1 MPLQVPAEDGK
12 GKVDSYWGPSTK
24 IMADTAFLQ
33 RLKDYDK
40 DHIPEAV
47 MKKIKT
53 YTAMEEFQP
62 AVIEKVS
69 KAATGLCK
77 WVRAMEIYDRVAK
90 VVEPKRIALKEAE
103 ENLAVM
109 MAALR
114 EKQAALKEINDK
126 IAKLEQGFE
135 DANNEKV
142 SLANQVDT
150 CEKKLDRAGK
160 LISGLGGEKDRW
172 THMAHDL
179 AEKLVNV
186 TGDVL
191 ISSAIVAYLG
201 VFSAD
206 YRDDA
211 LTEWIQSIKEKDI
224 PGSPTVTLEAV
235 LGDPVQI
242 REWNLSGLPRDALS
256 TDNAIIM
263 SKSRR
268 WPLMIDPQ
276 GQANKWIRKMEEQ
289 HSLDIV
295 KLTHANFVRTITG
308 AVTYGR
314 PVLLENVGETIDSIL
329 EPLISKSTYK
339 SGSSVMLKLGDE
351 AVEYHEDFRLYITT
365 KLPSPH
371 YTPEISTKVVV
382 INFTITP
389 AGLTDQL
396 LGITVETELPDLE
409 KQRQQLVVDNA
420 GFKKQIAAIENKI
433 LQMLSEAG
441 GDILE
446 DEELINTLSASKT
459 TSKEITRKLGEAEKT
474 EAKINESRIGY
485 MPYAER
491 GSLLFF
497 CEAELRTIEPMYQ
510 VNVPPLPALLSRYV
524 SFLVHLRALSFV
536 LIRAPDVIRSPLIS
550 THWVGSSICSCSP

>member
-1 MPLQVPAEDGK
+1 
-12 GKVDSYWGPSTK
+12 
-24 IMADTAFLQ
+24 
-33 RLKDYDK
+33 
-40 DHIPEAV
+40 
-47 MKKIKT
+47 
-53 YTAMEEFQP
+53 
-62 AVIEKVS
+62 
-69 KAATGLCK
+69 
-77 WVRAMEIYDRVAK
+77 
-90 VVEPKRIALKEAE
+90 
-103 ENLAVM
+103 M

-142 SLANQVDT
+142 SPANQVDT

-172 THMAHDL
+172 THMARDL

-242 REWNLSGLPRDALS
+242 REWNLSGLPRDSLS

-268 WPLMIDPQ
+268 WALMIDPQ
-276 GQANKWIRKMEEQ
+276 GQANKWIRNMEGPKN
-289 HSLDIV
+289 LGV
-295 KLTHANFVRTITG
+295 FKLSQSDFVRNIETC
-308 AVTYGR
+308 VQYGR

-329 EPLISKSTYK
+329 EPLLTKSIYK
-339 SGSSVMLKLGDE
+339 SGGSMVVNIGDN
-351 AVEYHEDFRLYITT
+351 AVEYHEDFKLYLTT

-371 YTPEISTKVVV
+371 YAPEVSTKVVLV
-382 INFTITP
+382 NFTITQ

-396 LGITVETELPDLE
+396 LGITVEVERNDLE
-409 KQRQQLVVDNA
+409 QERQRLVVQNA
-420 GFKKQIAAIENKI
+420 GFKKQLAEIEDKI
-433 LQMLSEAG
+433 LKMLSEAG

-446 DEELINTLSASKT
+446 DEELINTLSASKV
-459 TSKEITRKLGEAEKT
+459 TSNEIGVALEAAEKT
-474 EAKINESRIGY
+474 EAVINETRMKY
-485 MPYAER
+485 TPYPER
-491 GSLLFF
+491 GALLFF
-497 CEAELRTIEPMYQ
+497 CVAEMRNIEPMYQ
-510 VNVPPLPALLSRYV
+510 YSLDWFVLLFIGAMNDSNKDVQDEAERVAVLIDFFTYSLYRNVCRSLFEKDKVLY
-524 SFLVHLRALSFV
+524 SFLVCSRLML
-536 LIRAPDVIRSPLIS
+536 D
-550 THWVGSSICSCSP
+550 GKSIT